1 MRPRD
6 VKVFLREAI
15 KDPLGTPP
23 VHLWGPPGGGKS
35 AMPNQVAKELGVGF
49 VDMRLAQRDPTDLR
63 GIPAIVDGKARW
75 LPPSELPTEGK
86 GFLFLDELTSCPP
99 LTQASAYQLTLDRKL
114 GEYVL
119 PDGWYILAAGNRLQ
133 DRAVVYRMSTALAN
147 RFVHINFEVNLDD
160 WVDWAMKEKINP
172 NIIGFL
178 SWRAELLAPDF
189 NPEADEKAFPSP
201 RTWEFA
207 SKLLAGVSNSRIL
220 HETLEGTIG
229 KGATAEFM
237 AFLKVQTELPD
248 LDTIFSGND
257 YVPPEKRMD
266 LRYALVSA
274 LATRATPK
282 QYERMVQYSYKLPAE
297 FGILLVQTLAHRDES
312 AMVKAASWPKWA
324 REHSDVIVA
333 RKRAT

>member
-6 VKVFLREAI
+6 VKALLKEAI
-15 KDPLGTPP
+15 KNPLGTPP
-23 VHLWGPPGGGKS
+23 IHLWGPPGGGKS
-35 AMPNQVAKELGVGF
+35 AMPKQVAEEEKVGF

-63 GIPAIVDGKARW
+63 GIPAVIDGKARW
-75 LPPSELPTEGK
+75 LSPPELPTEGK

-99 LTQASAYQLTLDRKL
+99 LTQASAYQLTLDRKI
-114 GEYVL
+114 GEYSL
-119 PDGWYILAAGNRLQ
+119 PEGWYIVAAGNRLQ

-160 WVDWAMKEKINP
+160 WLEWAMREKINP
-172 NIIGFL
+172 NIIGFIN
-178 SWRAELLAPDF
+178 WRGGDLLAPDF
-189 NPEADEKAFPSP
+189 NPESDEKAFPSP

-207 SKLLAGVSNSRIL
+207 SKLLGGISNTRVL
-220 HETLEGTIG
+220 HESLEGTIG

-248 LDTIFSGND
+248 LDTIFAGNN
-257 YVPPEKRMD
+257 YIPPENRMD

-282 QYERMVQYSYKLPAE
+282 QFDRMVKYSDLLPAE
-297 FGILLVQTLAHRDES
+297 FGVLLVQTLAHRD
-312 AMVKAASWPKWA
+312 A
-324 REHSDVIVA
+324 
-333 RKRAT
+333 